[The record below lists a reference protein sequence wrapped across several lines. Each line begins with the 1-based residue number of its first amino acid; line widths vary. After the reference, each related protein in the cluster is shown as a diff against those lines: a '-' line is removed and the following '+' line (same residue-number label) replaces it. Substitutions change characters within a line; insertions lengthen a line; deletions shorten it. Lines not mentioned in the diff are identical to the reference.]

1 MLFKGYH
8 FSDEE
13 LMDIE
18 GHHQEQDTDVADNHD
33 GNGHHKL
40 FTKSL
45 NVYE

>member
-18 GHHQEQDTDVADNHD
+18 GHDQEQDDNHYGS
-33 GNGHHKL
+33 GNHKL